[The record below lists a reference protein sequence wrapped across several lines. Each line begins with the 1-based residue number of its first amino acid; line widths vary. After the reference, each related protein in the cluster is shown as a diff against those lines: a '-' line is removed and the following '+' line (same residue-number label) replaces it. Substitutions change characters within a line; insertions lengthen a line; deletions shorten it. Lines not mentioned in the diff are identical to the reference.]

1 MRPLPFIWPY
11 WPVFW
16 AVVIWAFSPE
26 FRIVRKARKPATH
39 SDSPDAGSFRVIVL
53 GGAIA
58 SAIAFPLA
66 WVPSLRLPT
75 ALAPAVFGIGVATI
89 VAVAALPW
97 ACWPLLGA
105 SFTGDVGA
113 PPDPLLIPTGAFAL
127 VRHPSYCA
135 GVLMNT

>member
-39 SDSPDAGSFRVIVL
+39 SDSPDAGSFRVIAL
-53 GGAIA
+53 GGSIA

-89 VAVAALPW
+89 VAGGAPRPHRWRLF
-97 ACWPLLGA
+97 GA
-105 SFTGDVGA
+105 SFTGGLRA
-113 PPDPLLIPTGAFAL
+113 PPAQLLLITGA
-127 VRHPSYCA
+127 HPVVPHPPYA
-135 GVLMNT
+135 AR